1 LDKARSFLKWLK
13 NNSIKPED
21 IDYMVPRRSIAH
33 LRIDR
38 RVSDETLRVYIRM
51 LRILGK
57 DNLAKQL
64 KYSRY
69 TVKHIDLPSQELVEK
84 IIDTIK
90 QTFTDDLARIK
101 RSILFIVHSIKLPLG
116 STLDIFPSI

>member
-1 LDKARSFLKWLK
+1 LDKARSFLRWLK

-21 IDYMVPRRSIAH
+21 IDYMVLRRFIAH

-64 KYSRY
+64 KYPRY
-69 TVKHIDLPSQELVEK
+69 TVKHIDLPSQELIEK
-84 IIDTIK
+84 FIDTIK

-101 RSILFIVHSIKLPLG
+101 RSI
-116 STLDIFPSI
+116 IFYS